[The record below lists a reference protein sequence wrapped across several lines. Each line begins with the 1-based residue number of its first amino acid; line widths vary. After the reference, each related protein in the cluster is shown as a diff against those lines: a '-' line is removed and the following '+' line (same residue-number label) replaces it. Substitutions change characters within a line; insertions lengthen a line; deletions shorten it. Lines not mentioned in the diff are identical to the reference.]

1 MSIMHFWSRPVGR
14 FRVVSRACGSLPDGR
29 RARNR
34 EKHGHRSLLAAR
46 MALGAA
52 RRSNS
57 KMHNRHFYPVCAQ
70 KPSSAR
76 GCSVRCGVL
85 RAALRAD
92 LDKLGRYAFF
102 QTPRQRGL
110 PACDPASPGFGCLEA
125 RRGMHVNPS
134 KPESAV
140 SQKLRP
146 SPVCLENAYRPN
158 LSRFALLPLNADPD
172 GCVVLLFRGV
182 LLEVGARAAPMCIID
197 WLAFRR
203 REPLA
208 RFLWKGSFMSQPSS
222 NQMGSKV
229 LVFDF
234 GAQ

>member
-1 MSIMHFWSRPVGR
+1 MS
-14 FRVVSRACGSLPDGR
+14 DGR

-57 KMHNRHFYPVCAQ
+57 KMHNRYFYPVCAQ

-102 QTPRQRGL
+102 KVRDKRGVTCMWPRIRLDLGAWRRAA
-110 PACDPASPGFGCLEA
+110 ACMSI
-125 RRGMHVNPS
+125 
-134 KPESAV
+134 
-140 SQKLRP
+140 RP
-146 SPVCLENAYRPN
+146 SQSRLFPRSYDHLQHAWKMHIDPICLDSPCCPSTPIPTDASCCSFGEFC
-158 LSRFALLPLNADPD
+158 SKS
-172 GCVVLLFRGV
+172 
-182 LLEVGARAAPMCIID
+182 ARV
-197 WLAFRR
+197 RR
-203 REPLA
+203 RCVSLT
-208 RFLWKGSFMSQPSS
+208 S
-222 NQMGSKV
+222 
-229 LVFDF
+229 
-234 GAQ
+234 